1 MRRIRAIAI
10 AAICLLAACQTTGGL
25 SPSAAARNA
34 PLPADARGEGVDGLL
49 VGHRLMEA
57 GEYDLALRAY
67 LRAAAEQG
75 VNVDVLSALGS
86 ANLQLGRL
94 GQSEQLLRRA
104 IELDPGFVPALNNLG
119 VVLMERSQPGEAR
132 VLFQQA
138 YALDSGET
146 DSIRENLRR
155 AIALTEN
162 SGYTEDN
169 ENHNF
174 SLVRRGQGQY
184 VLLSSL

>member
-1 MRRIRAIAI
+1 
-10 AAICLLAACQTTGGL
+10 
-25 SPSAAARNA
+25 
-34 PLPADARGEGVDGLL
+34 
-49 VGHRLMEA
+49 
-57 GEYDLALRAY
+57 
-67 LRAAAEQG
+67 
-75 VNVDVLSALGS
+75 
-86 ANLQLGRL
+86 QLGRL
-94 GQSEQLLRRA
+94 GQAEQLLRRA

-132 VLFQQA
+132 VVFQQA